1 MADANF
7 KVYGTTKEVQPVNKV
22 IKPSRFQRDE
32 DKDEGY
38 ESFASILTKEMAKK
52 KSGAKD
58 KKNVTEELRKMEGL
72 NQYDARANAF
82 IYRLSSTAD
91 YRA

>member
-1 MADANF
+1 MAD
-7 KVYGTTKEVQPVNKV
+7 TTNVRIFGSKEVQPVNKI
-22 IKPSRFQRDE
+22 IKVSRFQREE
-32 DKDEGY
+32 DKDDGY
-38 ESFASILTKEMAKK
+38 ESFASVLEKEMARKK
-52 KSGAKD
+52 TEG
-58 KKNVTEELRKMEGL
+58 KKEVTVEELRFMEGL

>member
-7 KVYGTTKEVQPVNKV
+7 KVYGTKEVQPVNKV
-22 IKPSRFQRDE
+22 IKPSRFQREE

-38 ESFASILTKEMAKK
+38 ESFASILAKEMTKK
-52 KSGAKD
+52 KPEH
-58 KKNVTEELRKMEGL
+58 KKEVVHEELRRMEGL

>member
-1 MADANF
+1 MAD
-7 KVYGTTKEVQPVNKV
+7 TTNVRIFGSKEVQPVNKI
-22 IKPSRFQRDE
+22 IKVSRFQRE
-32 DKDEGY
+32 ENKDDGY
-38 ESFASILTKEMAKK
+38 ESFASVLEKEMAKK
-52 KSGAKD
+52 KTES
-58 KKNVTEELRKMEGL
+58 KKEVTVEELRFMEGL

>member
-1 MADANF
+1 MAD
-7 KVYGTTKEVQPVNKV
+7 TTNVRIFGSKEVQPVNKI
-22 IKPSRFQRDE
+22 IKVSRFQRE
-32 DKDEGY
+32 ENKDDGY
-38 ESFASILTKEMAKK
+38 ESFASVLEKEMAKK
-52 KSGAKD
+52 KTEG
-58 KKNVTEELRKMEGL
+58 KKEVTVEELRFMEGL

>member
-1 MADANF
+1 MAD
-7 KVYGTTKEVQPVNKV
+7 TTSVRIFGSKEVQPVNKI
-22 IKPSRFQRDE
+22 IKVSKFQRE
-32 DKDEGY
+32 ENKDDGY
-38 ESFASILTKEMAKK
+38 ESFASVLEKEMARKK
-52 KSGAKD
+52 TEG
-58 KKNVTEELRKMEGL
+58 KKEVTVEELRFMEGL

>member
-1 MADANF
+1 MAD
-7 KVYGTTKEVQPVNKV
+7 TTNVRIFGSKEVQPVNKI
-22 IKPSRFQRDE
+22 IKVSKFQRE
-32 DKDEGY
+32 ENKDDGY
-38 ESFASILTKEMAKK
+38 ESFASVLEKEMARKK
-52 KSGAKD
+52 TEG
-58 KKNVTEELRKMEGL
+58 KKEVTVEELRFMEGL

>member
-1 MADANF
+1 
-7 KVYGTTKEVQPVNKV
+7 
-22 IKPSRFQRDE
+22 
-32 DKDEGY
+32 
-38 ESFASILTKEMAKK
+38 MAKK
-52 KSGAKD
+52 KTEG
-58 KKNVTEELRKMEGL
+58 KKEVTVEELRFMEGL

>member
-1 MADANF
+1 MADTTN
-7 KVYGTTKEVQPVNKV
+7 VRIYGSKEVQPVNKI
-22 IKPSRFQRDE
+22 IKVSRFQRE
-32 DKDEGY
+32 ENKDDGY
-38 ESFASILTKEMAKK
+38 ESFASVLEKEMARKK
-52 KSGAKD
+52 TEG
-58 KKNVTEELRKMEGL
+58 KKEATVEELRFMEGL

>member
-1 MADANF
+1 MAD
-7 KVYGTTKEVQPVNKV
+7 TTNVRIFGSKEVQPVNKI
-22 IKPSRFQRDE
+22 IKVSRFQRE
-32 DKDEGY
+32 ENKDDGY
-38 ESFASILTKEMAKK
+38 ESFASVLEKEMAKK
-52 KSGAKD
+52 KTEG
-58 KKNVTEELRKMEGL
+58 KKEVTVEGLRFMEGL

>member
-1 MADANF
+1 MAE
-7 KVYGTTKEVQPVNKV
+7 TTNVRIFGSKEVQPVNKI
-22 IKPSRFQRDE
+22 IKVSKFQRE
-32 DKDEGY
+32 ENKDDGY
-38 ESFASILTKEMAKK
+38 ESFASVLEKEMARKK
-52 KSGAKD
+52 TEG
-58 KKNVTEELRKMEGL
+58 KKEVTVEELRFMEGL

>member
-1 MADANF
+1 MAD
-7 KVYGTTKEVQPVNKV
+7 TTNVRIFGSKEVQPVNKI
-22 IKPSRFQRDE
+22 IKVSRFQRE
-32 DKDEGY
+32 ENKDDGY
-38 ESFASILTKEMAKK
+38 ESFASVLEKEMARKK
-52 KSGAKD
+52 TEG
-58 KKNVTEELRKMEGL
+58 KKEVTVEELRFMEGL